1 MILLL
6 MFSIFTQALL
16 CVAGTRLGAV
26 DENVRFLCFLG
37 ATREHHHT
45 SMKKACVT
53 PFWLE

>member
-53 PFWLE
+53 PFWVE